1 MKFIYKYPI
10 TNMPGNN
17 IIQIPEDRQILK
29 LDYDP
34 NGILCIWAFVDTDSE
49 KKDINIVLLGTG
61 WPIDNDEYMKL
72 HYINTINDG
81 PYVWHAFEVL

>member
-34 NGILCIWAFVDTDSE
+34 NGILCIWALVDISYHQLRLILCNMISFLKPSVE
-49 KKDINIVLLGTG
+49 
-61 WPIDNDEYMKL
+61 
-72 HYINTINDG
+72 
-81 PYVWHAFEVL
+81 